1 MSYIYVY
8 TNKYFNN
15 ENYRKIGCT
24 FNPFI
29 RLESYLTYYLDRG
42 KLEFLFKIDTKNLF
56 QIEKKIKTEYLL
68 KNNSRNNGFDGGT
81 EIFQNNKI
89 RISIINCFKDNNIKW
104 EELDPTNPPITKKY
118 INVNEKN
125 LLSEYRKTNNN
136 ILYNQ
141 YNLKIPSKVELLE
154 ELKPLQMKKS
164 KKLLELSKNIE
175 IYLNEKKPEIYYSY
189 LISQKILY
197 LGGPDNI
204 KAIRSASYLHN
215 PMLKLDK
222 MEMNII
228 DHDGNFVAS
237 YSPNLTE
244 SGFCI
249 SNSIVIFNVEILHY
263 NCTIQNNSI
272 DGKISDLVFDNK
284 SKVGTPYGR
293 IEIPEIRNSKFC
305 TSIFDLKGPSTKRDL
320 KQLVIENIKHIV
332 PEDDIDNIYWNT
344 KLKYTVLEYNKG
356 DFFLEHSDSKKNKKH
371 YATLLIFPPSENDL
385 LHTGGNLIIKTDE
398 TDVVFCSNLNN
409 MKTSDGIENWKFVAF
424 HSNLKHE
431 CLPLLSGKR
440 VVLKTELMFKTNHF
454 KHFIEPPSPG
464 LVDGSIQYLK
474 NYED

>member
-29 RLESYLTYYLDRG
+29 RLETYLTYYLDRG
-42 KLEFLFKIDTKNLF
+42 KFEFLFKIETKNLF

-68 KNNSRNNGFDGGT
+68 KHNSRNNGFDGGT

-89 RISIINCFKDNNIKW
+89 RFSIINCFKHNNIKW

-118 INVNEKN
+118 INVNEKK
-125 LLSEYRKTNNN
+125 LLSEYRKTTNN
-136 ILYNQ
+136 ILFNQ
-141 YNLKIPSKVELLE
+141 YNLKIPSKEELLE
-154 ELKPLQMKKS
+154 ELKPLQIKKS
-164 KKLLELSKNIE
+164 KKLLELCKNIE
-175 IYLNEKKPEIYYSY
+175 IYLNVKKPKFYYSY
-189 LISQKILY
+189 LIYQNSY

-204 KAIRSASYLHN
+204 KTIRSPSYLDN
-215 PMLKLDK
+215 PMLEFDK
-222 MEMNII
+222 HELNII
-228 DHDGNFVAS
+228 DYDGNFIAS
-237 YSPNLTE
+237 FIPNLTE

-249 SNSIVIFNVEILHY
+249 SNSIVIFDVEISDY
-263 NCTIQNNSI
+263 KCNNIKNNSS
-272 DGKISDLVFDNK
+272 DSRISDLVFDNK

-293 IEIPEIRNSKFC
+293 IEIPEIRKSTFC
-305 TSIFDLKGPSTKRDL
+305 TSIFDLKGPSTKRNL

-332 PEDDIDNIYWNT
+332 PKDDIDNIYWNT

-385 LHTGGNLIIKTDE
+385 LHTGGNLIIKTDV
-398 TDVVFCSNLNN
+398 TDVVFCSSLNN
-409 MKTSDGIENWKFVAF
+409 MKTSNGNDNWKFVAF

-431 CLPLLSGKR
+431 CLPLLSGRR

-454 KHFIEPPSPG
+454 KHFIEPPSPEPEAC
-464 LVDGSIQYLK
+464 D
-474 NYED
+474 